1 MDNPK
6 NKFIKIIIVITCIT
20 AAVME
25 LIDTSIVNVAL
36 NNISGSLGATLED
49 ASWVVTAYAIANVI
63 IIPLTGFLSRFIG
76 RKNYYLGS
84 IILFTIASY
93 MCGMSSSL
101 WMLVFWRFVQGIGGG
116 ALLSVSQGIL
126 FDQFKPEDKGIAG
139 GIFGMG
145 IVIGPTIGPIL
156 GGYIVDNYAWALIFD
171 INIPIGIV
179 AAILTWKF
187 VDKKPEEYNIDRKSI
202 SIDYIGILSLAVGVG
217 ALQYVLEKGQSEDW
231 FQDELIRYL
240 TATTVLGLGLFIWW
254 ELHTK
259 APAINLR
266 VMKNRNLI
274 GSNVLTFVCGFGLFG
289 SVYLFPVMVQRVMG
303 YTPTEAGL
311 SMIPGALVTIFA
323 MPFIGAGLGKGIKPI
338 YFVTLGFALFILHG
352 YTASQ
357 ATPDADKWWFITTQI
372 CRGLGTGCLTVPL
385 LSQAVVGLKP
395 QDMPYG
401 ISLNNMFRQLGGAFG
416 IAIMNTYATNRF
428 ATHRSDLVSNLQGNN
443 PLLTERLNGIT
454 QGIIAKGG
462 NPISAK
468 QSAYSILDHT
478 VSNQAQMQ
486 AYLDSFL
493 LIAIFF
499 VCTIPFMLLLKN
511 QSMDAETR
519 AKVAAAAH

>member
-1 MDNPK
+1 MQDNK
-6 NKFIKIIIVITCIT
+6 HKFIRILIVMVCIS
-20 AAVME
+20 AAMME
-25 LIDTSIVNVAL
+25 LIDTSIINVAL
-36 NNISGSLGATLED
+36 NNISGTLGATLED

-63 IIPLTGFLSRFIG
+63 VIPLTGFLSRYFG
-76 RKNYYLGS
+76 RKNYYLAS
-84 IILFTIASY
+84 IILFTFASY
-93 MCGMSSSL
+93 MCGNSSSL
-101 WMLVFWRFVQGIGGG
+101 WVLVFWRFAQGIGGG

-126 FDQFKPEDKGIAG
+126 FEQFAPEKRGIAG

-156 GGYIVDNYAWALIFD
+156 GGYIVDNYHWALIFD

-179 AAILTWKF
+179 AAILAWKF
-187 VDKKPEEYNIDRKSI
+187 IEKKPDEYNINRKAI
-202 SIDYIGILSLAVGVG
+202 SIDYVGILSLTVGVG
-217 ALQYVLEKGQSEDW
+217 ALQYILEKGQSEDW
-231 FQDELIRYL
+231 FEDEIIRYL
-240 TATTVLGLGLFIWW
+240 TLAAVLGVGMFIWW

-259 APAINLR
+259 NPAINLR
-266 VMKNRNLI
+266 VLKSRNLI
-274 GSNVLTFVCGFGLFG
+274 GCNVLTFVCGFGLFG

-338 YFVTLGFALFILHG
+338 YFVAVGFTLFMLHG
-352 YTASQ
+352 FSASQ
-357 ATPDADKWWFITTQI
+357 ATAETNKWWFILTQI
-372 CRGLGTGCLTVPL
+372 CRGVGTGCLTVPL
-385 LSQAVVGLKP
+385 LTQAVVGLKP
-395 QDMPYG
+395 KEMPDG

-428 ATHRSDLVSNLQGNN
+428 ATHRSDLVSNLQANN
-443 PLLTERLNGIT
+443 PLFTERINGLT
-454 QGIIAKGG
+454 QGVIARGG
-462 NPISAK
+462 NPITAK
-468 QSAYSILDHT
+468 QTAFQILDHT

-486 AYLDSFL
+486 AYLDGFL

-499 VCTIPFMLLLKN
+499 FCSIPFMLLLKN

-519 AKVAAAAH
+519 AKVAEAAH

>member
-1 MDNPK
+1 MAGK
-6 NKFIKIIIVITCIT
+6 SKFIRIIIVITTIT
-20 AAVME
+20 AAIME

-36 NNISGSLGATLED
+36 NNISGTLGATLED

-63 IIPLTGFLSRFIG
+63 IIPLTGFLSRYFG
-76 RKNYYLGS
+76 RKNYYLVS
-84 IILFTIASY
+84 IIMFTLASY
-93 MCGMSSSL
+93 MCGNSSSL

-126 FDQFKPEDKGIAG
+126 FDQFKPEEKGMAG

-145 IVIGPTIGPIL
+145 IVVGPTIGPIL
-156 GGYIVDNYAWALIFD
+156 GGYIVDNYHWALIFD
-171 INIPIGIV
+171 INIPIGI
-179 AAILTWKF
+179 AAALLTWKF
-187 VDKKPEEYNIDRKSI
+187 IDKEPNEYNIDKKAI
-202 SIDYIGILSLAVGVG
+202 SIDYIGILSLTVGIG

-240 TATTVLGLGLFIWW
+240 SLAAVAGLGVFIWW

-259 APAINLR
+259 NPAINLR

-311 SMIPGALVTIFA
+311 ALAPGALIAIFA
-323 MPFIGAGLGKGIKPI
+323 MPFIGIGLGKGVKPI
-338 YFVTLGFALFILHG
+338 LFVVLGFVLFILHG
-352 YTASQ
+352 YLSSIATADSG
-357 ATPDADKWWFITTQI
+357 KWWFAASQM
-372 CRGLGTGCLTVPL
+372 CRGVGTGCLTVPL

-443 PLLTERLNGIT
+443 PLFTERMNGLT
-454 QGIIAKGG
+454 QGMIAKGV
-462 NPISAK
+462 NPLSAR
-468 QSAYSILDHT
+468 QAAFASLDHT
-478 VSNQAQMQ
+478 LSNQAQMQ
-486 AYLDSFL
+486 AYLDGFL
-493 LIAIFF
+493 LISVFF
-499 VCTIPFMLLLKN
+499 ICTIPFMLLLKN
-511 QSMDAETR
+511 ETMDAKTR
-519 AKVAAAAH
+519 AEVAAAAH

>member
-1 MDNPK
+1 MDKKK
-6 NKFIKIIIVITCIT
+6 NKLIKIIIVLTTIT
-20 AAVME
+20 AAIME

-36 NNISGSLGATLED
+36 TNISGTLGATLED

-63 IIPLTGFLSRFIG
+63 VIPLTGFLSRYFG
-76 RKNYYLGS
+76 RKNYYLAS
-84 IILFTIASY
+84 IILFTFASY
-93 MCGMSSSL
+93 MCGNSSSL
-101 WMLVFWRFVQGIGGG
+101 WLLVFWRFVQGIGGG

-126 FDQFKPEDKGIAG
+126 FDQFEPEEKGIAG

-156 GGYIVDNYAWALIFD
+156 GGYIVDNYHWALIFD
-171 INIPIGIV
+171 INIPIGI
-179 AAILTWKF
+179 AAALLTWKYIEKEA
-187 VDKKPEEYNIDRKSI
+187 DEYNINRKAI
-202 SIDYIGILSLAVGVG
+202 PIDYIGILSLTIGVG

-231 FQDELIRYL
+231 FQAQSIRYL
-240 TATTVLGLGLFIWW
+240 SLTAIVGLGLFIWW

-259 APAINLR
+259 NPAINLR

-303 YTPTEAGL
+303 YTPTESGL
-311 SMIPGALVTIFA
+311 SMIPGALLTIFA

-338 YFVTLGFALFILHG
+338 YFVVVGFILFILHG
-352 YTASQ
+352 YTSSL
-357 ATPDADKWWFITTQI
+357 ATAEAGKWWFMVTQML
-372 CRGLGTGCLTVPL
+372 RGVGTGCLTIPL

-401 ISLNNMFRQLGGAFG
+401 ISLNNMFRTLGGAFG
-416 IAIMNTYATNRF
+416 IAIMNTYATSRF

-443 PLLTERLNGIT
+443 PLFIQRMNGLT
-454 QGIIAKGG
+454 QGVIAKGI
-462 NPISAK
+462 NP
-468 QSAYSILDHT
+468 QSAQQAAYGILDHT

-486 AYLDSFL
+486 AYLDGFL
-493 LIAIFF
+493 LISLFF

-511 QSMDAETR
+511 ETMDAETR

>member
-1 MDNPK
+1 MSK
-6 NKFIKIIIVITCIT
+6 YIKIVIVITTIT

-36 NNISGSLGATLED
+36 NNISGTLGATLED

-63 IIPLTGFLSRFIG
+63 IIPLTGFLSRYFG
-76 RKNYYLGS
+76 RKNYYLAS
-84 IILFTIASY
+84 IIIFTLSSY
-93 MCGMSSSL
+93 MCGSSSSL

-126 FDQFKPEDKGIAG
+126 FDQFKPEEKGIAG

-156 GGYIVDNYAWALIFD
+156 GGYIVDNYHWALIFD
-171 INIPIGIV
+171 INIPIGI
-179 AAILTWKF
+179 AAALLTWKF
-187 VDKKPEEYNIDRKSI
+187 IDKKPDEYNIDKKAI
-202 SIDYIGILSLAVGVG
+202 PIDYVGIFSLTIGVG
-217 ALQYVLEKGQSEDW
+217 ALQYILEKGQSDDW
-231 FQDELIRYL
+231 FQAQSIRYL
-240 TATTVLGLGLFIWW
+240 TLAAVLGLGFFIWW

-259 APAINLR
+259 TPAINLR

-311 SMIPGALVTIFA
+311 SMVPGALVTIFA

-338 YFVTLGFALFILHG
+338 YFVIVGFTLFILHG
-352 YTASQ
+352 YTSSL
-357 ATPDADKWWFITTQI
+357 ATPESGRWWFTLPQI
-372 CRGLGTGCLTVPL
+372 FRGVGTGCLTVPL

-428 ATHRSDLVSNLQGNN
+428 ATHRSDLVSNLQNNN

-454 QGIIAKGG
+454 QGMVAKGV
-462 NPISAK
+462 NPIAAR
-468 QSAYSILDHT
+468 QGAYGVLDHAL
-478 VSNQAQMQ
+478 SNQAQMQ
-486 AYLDSFL
+486 AYLDGFL
-493 LIAIFF
+493 LIALFF

-511 QSMDAETR
+511 ESMDAETR

>member
-1 MDNPK
+1 MEGER

-20 AAVME
+20 AAIME

-36 NNISGSLGATLED
+36 TNISGTLGATLED

-63 IIPLTGFLSRFIG
+63 VIPLTGFLSRYFG
-76 RKNYYLGS
+76 RKNYYLAS
-84 IILFTIASY
+84 IILFTLASY
-93 MCGMSSSL
+93 MCGNSSSL

-126 FDQFKPEDKGIAG
+126 FDQFKPEEKGIAG

-156 GGYIVDNYAWALIFD
+156 GGYIVDNYHWALIFD
-171 INIPIGIV
+171 INIPIGI
-179 AAILTWKF
+179 AAALLTWKF
-187 VDKKPEEYNIDRKSI
+187 VDKKADEYNIDKKSI
-202 SIDYIGILSLAVGVG
+202 PIDYIGILSLTIGVG
-217 ALQYVLEKGQSEDW
+217 ALQYILEKGQSDDW
-231 FQDELIRYL
+231 FEDENIRYL
-240 TATTVLGLGLFIWW
+240 TAAAILGLGLFIWW
-254 ELHTK
+254 ELTTK
-259 APAINLR
+259 NPAINLR
-266 VMKNRNLI
+266 VMKSRNLI
-274 GSNVLTFVCGFGLFG
+274 GSNILTFVCGFGLFG

-303 YTPTEAGL
+303 YTPTESGL

-323 MPFIGAGLGKGIKPI
+323 MPFIGAGLGKGVKPI
-338 YFVTLGFALFILHG
+338 YFVSLGFALFILHG
-352 YTASQ
+352 YTSSQ
-357 ATPDADKWWFITTQI
+357 AAPDADKWWFIVTQI
-372 CRGLGTGCLTVPL
+372 CRGVGTGCLTVPL

-428 ATHRSDLVSNLQGNN
+428 ATHRMDLVSNLQGNN
-443 PLLTERLNGIT
+443 PLLNERLNGIT
-454 QGIIAKGG
+454 QGMIAKGM
-462 NPISAK
+462 NPSLAR
-468 QSAYSILDHT
+468 QAAYGALDHSL
-478 VSNQAQMQ
+478 SNQAQMQ
-486 AYLDSFL
+486 AYLDGFL

-511 QSMDAETR
+511 ETMDAETR

>member
-1 MDNPK
+1 MEEPK

-20 AAVME
+20 AAIME
-25 LIDTSIVNVAL
+25 LIDTSIINVAL

-63 IIPLTGFLSRFIG
+63 VIPLTGFLSRFFG
-76 RKNYYLGS
+76 RKNYYLYS
-84 IILFTIASY
+84 IILFTLASY
-93 MCGMSSSL
+93 MCGTSSSL
-101 WMLVFWRFVQGIGGG
+101 WMLVFWRFVQGVGGG

-156 GGYIVDNYAWALIFD
+156 GGYIVDNYAWQWIFD
-171 INIPIGIV
+171 INIPIGIA
-179 AAILTWKF
+179 AAILTWRF
-187 VDKKPEEYNIDRKSI
+187 IDKNPDEYNIDRKSI
-202 SIDYIGILSLAVGVG
+202 PIDYVGILSLTVGIG
-217 ALQYVLEKGQSEDW
+217 ALQYILEKGQSEDW
-231 FQDELIRYL
+231 FDDEVIRYL
-240 TATTVLGLGLFIWW
+240 TMIAVVGLGLFIWW

-259 APAINLR
+259 TPAINLK

-338 YFVTLGFALFILHG
+338 YFVGLGFALFILHG
-352 YTASQ
+352 YTSSQ
-357 ATPDADKWWFITTQI
+357 AAPDANKWWFITTQV
-372 CRGLGTGCLTVPL
+372 CRGIGTGCLTVPL

-395 QDMPYG
+395 EDMPYG

-443 PLLTERLNGIT
+443 PLFTERLNGIT

-462 NPISAK
+462 NPVLAK
-468 QSAYSILDHT
+468 QTAYGILDQT
-478 VSNQAQMQ
+478 ISNQAQMQ
-486 AYLDSFL
+486 AYLDGFL

-499 VCTIPFMLLLKN
+499 VSTIPFMLFLKN
-511 QSMDAETR
+511 ENMDAETR

>member
-1 MDNPK
+1 MEEQK
-6 NKFIKIIIVITCIT
+6 NKFIKIIIVLTSIT
-20 AAVME
+20 AAIME
-25 LIDTSIVNVAL
+25 LIDTSIINVAL
-36 NNISGSLGATLED
+36 NNISGTLGATLED

-63 IIPLTGFLSRFIG
+63 IIPLTGFLSRYFG
-76 RKNYYLGS
+76 RKNYYLSS
-84 IILFTIASY
+84 IILFTFASY
-93 MCGMSSSL
+93 MCGTSSSL

-156 GGYIVDNYAWALIFD
+156 GGYIVDNYHWALIFD

-179 AAILTWKF
+179 AALLTWKF
-187 VDKKPEEYNIDRKSI
+187 VDKKPDEYNIDKKSI
-202 SIDYIGILSLAVGVG
+202 SIDYIGILSLTIGIG

-231 FQDELIRYL
+231 FENGMIRYL
-240 TATTVLGLGLFIWW
+240 TATAVVGLGLFIWW

-259 APAINLR
+259 NPAINLK
-266 VMKNRNLI
+266 VMKNPNLI
-274 GSNVLTFVCGFGLFG
+274 GSNILTFVCGFGLFG

-338 YFVTLGFALFILHG
+338 YFVCLGFALFILHG
-352 YTASQ
+352 YTSAQ
-357 ATPDADKWWFITTQI
+357 AAPDADKWWFIVTQV
-372 CRGLGTGCLTVPL
+372 CRGVGTGCLTVPL

-395 QDMPYG
+395 SDMPYG

-416 IAIMNTYATNRF
+416 IAIMNTYATNRY
-428 ATHRSDLVSNLQGNN
+428 ATHRTELVSNLQGNN

-454 QGIIAKGG
+454 EGVMAKGI
-462 NPISAK
+462 NPVTAK
-468 QSAYSILDHT
+468 QAANGLLDHA

-486 AYLDSFL
+486 AYLDGFL
-493 LIAIFF
+493 LISVFF
-499 VCTIPFMLLLKN
+499 ICTIPFMLLLKN
-511 QSMDAETR
+511 ETMDAETR
-519 AKVAAAAH
+519 KKVAAAAH

>member
-1 MDNPK
+1 MAAKD
-6 NKFIKIIIVITCIT
+6 NKFIKIIIVITTIT

-36 NNISGSLGATLED
+36 NNISGTLGATLED

-63 IIPLTGFLSRFIG
+63 IIPLTGFLSRYFG
-76 RKNYYLGS
+76 RKNYYLFS
-84 IILFTIASY
+84 IIAFTIASY
-93 MCGMSSSL
+93 MCGASSSL
-101 WMLVFWRFVQGIGGG
+101 WMLVFWRFIQGIGGG

-126 FDQFKPEDKGIAG
+126 FDQFKPHEKGIAG

-145 IVIGPTIGPIL
+145 IVIGPTIGPVL
-156 GGYIVDNYAWALIFD
+156 GGYIVDNYHWALIFD

-179 AAILTWKF
+179 AALLTWKF
-187 VDKKPEEYNIDRKSI
+187 IERKPNEYNIDKKSI
-202 SIDYIGILSLAVGVG
+202 SIDYIGILSLTIGIG

-231 FQDELIRYL
+231 FQDEAIRYL
-240 TATTVLGLGLFIWW
+240 TFVAVAGLGTFIWW
-254 ELHTK
+254 ELHTDN
-259 APAINLR
+259 PAINLR
-266 VMKNRNLI
+266 VLKSRNLV

-289 SVYLFPVMVQRVMG
+289 SVYLFPVMVQRVLG
-303 YTPTEAGL
+303 YTPTEAGI
-311 SMIPGALVTIFA
+311 SMIPGALIAIFA

-338 YFVTLGFALFILHG
+338 YFVVTGFALFILHG
-352 YTASQ
+352 YTSSLA
-357 ATPDADKWWFITTQI
+357 APGAGKWWFAVAQM

-385 LSQAVVGLKP
+385 LSQAVVGLKV

-443 PLLTERLNGIT
+443 PLLTERLNGISHGLVA
-454 QGIIAKGG
+454 QGL
-462 NPISAK
+462 NPHNAK
-468 QSAYSILDHT
+468 QAALGILDHSL
-478 VSNQAQMQ
+478 SNQAQMQ
-486 AYLDSFL
+486 AYLDGFL

-499 VCTIPFMLLLKN
+499 VCTIPFMLLLK
-511 QSMDAETR
+511 SEDTDAETR